1 MLMIL
6 YWYMKIRYIC
16 NQLSQHFQIF
26 YFQRYIWVY
35 TLIKYVYS
43 VTLHRGKNFLKN
55 QSMKQYDK
63 NIKDALLSKMER
75 IDKPDFTENRL
86 NQILG
91 NAARPY
97 IFYREPKYC

>member
-1 MLMIL
+1 
-6 YWYMKIRYIC
+6 
-16 NQLSQHFQIF
+16 
-26 YFQRYIWVY
+26 
-35 TLIKYVYS
+35 
-43 VTLHRGKNFLKN
+43 
-55 QSMKQYDK
+55 MKQHDK